1 MFSLADPVVGTF
13 AEVPT
18 LLDAKEF
25 QEYPIP
31 SGRDG
36 NALGAG

>member
-1 MFSLADPVVGTF
+1 MVETF

-25 QEYPIP
+25 QEYPMP

-36 NALGAG
+36 KALGAG